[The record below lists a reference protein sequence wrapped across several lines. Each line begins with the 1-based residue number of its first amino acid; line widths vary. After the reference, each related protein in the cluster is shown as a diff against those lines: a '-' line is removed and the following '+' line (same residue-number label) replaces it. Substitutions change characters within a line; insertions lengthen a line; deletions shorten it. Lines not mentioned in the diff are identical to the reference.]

1 MQKLNILPKHFARK
15 VLVVI
20 NLYDHKESGMSDKS
34 DFPYLHGFSKKEQD
48 RLRQQAAFSE
58 YKIYEGLNLSD
69 IKSMIEIGSGVGA
82 QTEILLRRFP
92 EMKITCIDANDNQI
106 AACKDNLSQHSFAQG
121 RYQIQKGDA
130 QKLDFQSNQFDGA
143 FLCWV
148 LEHIPE
154 PAKVLSEARRVLRPG
169 GRIYVTEVLNSS
181 FFLDPYSPNVW
192 EYWMKFN
199 DYQYENAGDPFVGA
213 KLGNLLLSM
222 GFTDVKTEVK
232 TWHFDN
238 RHPDKRKETIEFW
251 TELLM
256 SGKDQLIKEKVI
268 SKDLA
273 DNCYKELRS
282 VANDPN
288 AVFFYSFIQASAT
301 VI

>member
-1 MQKLNILPKHFARK
+1 
-15 VLVVI
+15 
-20 NLYDHKESGMSDKS
+20 MSDKT

-69 IKSMIEIGSGVGA
+69 VNNLLEIGCGVGA
-82 QTEILLRRFP
+82 QTEIILRRFP
-92 EMKITCIDANDNQI
+92 NIQVTCIDANENQL
-106 AACKDNLSQHSFAQG
+106 AACKENLKNHSYAKN
-121 RYQIQKGDA
+121 RYTVQKGDA
-130 QKLDFQSNQFDGA
+130 QKLDFKSNSFDGA

-148 LEHIPE
+148 LEHIAE

-169 GRIYVTEVLNSS
+169 GKIYVTEVLNSS
-181 FFLDPYSPNVW
+181 FFLDPYSPHVW

-222 GFTDVKTEVK
+222 GFKDVHTQVK

-238 RHPDKRKETIEFW
+238 RYPDKRKETIEFW

-256 SGKDQLIKEKVI
+256 SGKEQLIHEKII
-268 SKDLA
+268 SEELA
-273 DNCYKELRS
+273 ENCYQELRS

-288 AVFFYSFIQASAT
+288 AVFFYSFIQAEAT